1 MAIQQLTQ
9 PIINP
14 ISAFDSTRAH
24 TISFV
29 VIGGAQVI
37 GNRLVISNNQ
47 TGKEIYNKIQST
59 MKLEHLIPAN
69 TLTNGGYYNA
79 VVYTIDSANNESVA
93 SAAVPFYCYS
103 QPNLTIDNIPAT
115 ETIENGT
122 YKFVGNYLQQEN
134 ELLNSYQYTLY
145 DSNKNVLS
153 QSALIYYDTDSSL
166 SYTFV
171 GMSNDTAYY
180 IELSGE
186 TVNGTK
192 ITSGLKYFTVR
203 YIQPASFAICDL
215 VNNCE
220 DGYIQISSNIVAIDG
235 KSNPDPP
242 IYIDDKEVD
251 LRDPNSWVEWNSG
264 FRIQDD
270 FTMRVWGRDF
280 NDYQNIITLTNDINT
295 TSTPNRIE
303 LKWMIGDVIKTLP
316 SYTTVEGKSI
326 NILDAEAAKI
336 QNLSVGGN
344 LEQKTEDEIDFG
356 TDKYLTIN
364 TDKELPLQVNVLG
377 NHEQETREGY
387 NLLNL
392 TSLIG
397 KTETKNGIT
406 YKINEDCSITVNG
419 APTDYTSFNLL
430 DMSLKAGT
438 YKFVDELDNINQV
451 FLQTIGD
458 FQHTSQNNTFS
469 LAEDGKATVYLV
481 ILAGAPTLNN
491 ATLYPMIYEGTE
503 DKPYEQYGAMPS
515 PGYPSKVVAVGS
527 NVNLLENTA
536 KTQTINGVTFTVN
549 KDGTVVANGTPS
561 QQVTL
566 ILTKV
571 LLLQKGDYMISGCPR
586 GGTTATYRIDVWKS
600 DWSSLGFEVGNG
612 TKISLSESIENAIV
626 GITITK
632 GTTVENMVFKPKIE
646 KGTIATSY
654 SSYNQGSTKL
664 IVHNKN
670 FINIDTVENLYLNP
684 NTGATN
690 INNDWRTSDFIRVN
704 LGTYNFSWESTS
716 DYFQIKVCFYDIN
729 KSFISG
735 TQFTSHT
742 YENSFNI
749 PEDCIYIRVAYSIN
763 ISGQLVERNNIM
775 LEEGSSR
782 TQYQAYQEKSYIL
795 PIQQEMLEGDLFTQG
810 LNKKEIHHWASITLT
825 GDENWVY
832 DSTYNYFR
840 CPTYTFEKIP
850 STASGD
856 GVKQLSNYFSVV
868 GDWNTFRNNTNLN
881 GFNPVSNIGYRLVI
895 RNTNCTNIDEF
906 KAWLKSKNDEGI
918 PVMIYYKTETSYV
931 LNCTSEQSNI
941 LDELNELESYYPQTN
956 IYTEENIALIN
967 AKYLGLPNPY
977 KPSKIYSLG
986 DIKNL
991 IDIPA
996 FNIKYNQQYF
1006 KSTNTNFILKPN
1018 FIYTLSFNYNVNE
1031 TSTDLY
1037 YSIGYGTNGYDV
1049 DLKSNI
1055 QYQSLTKGRNSVSFT
1070 VPENIPNNATL
1081 WVKFAQTIILA
1092 DINVDISNIQLESGN
1107 ISTDYEDPNLYN
1119 IYPTSASKNLFNYD
1133 SPVYLLKNNA
1143 NYTPIQN
1150 GYNIKPIV
1158 INQDAY
1164 IGIGIKNVLNSG
1176 DIYTIS
1182 FSKLGQF
1189 EKFNLYMTEK
1199 GSKNIISEIP
1209 INNNK
1214 FVAPEGVYDLQLV
1227 FGVDSSNLSNYIE
1240 IWNIQIEANNV
1251 ISEYEPYVSNSAVVS
1266 LDEPL
1271 RGLGDYRDLICL
1283 ESPNILNPET
1293 QSGIVKGNTAYYL
1306 NQAGNTQYY
1315 IWYYNED
1322 GNLIKFIDDEGH
1334 EASGISGTKGNFITH
1349 KDCVKII
1356 ITKSSNP
1363 DSQDITSDEL
1373 KTNHVGITKGS
1384 AVQVYY
1390 PYVTEPS
1397 IFRYIKK
1404 KVLNGTEEINLMW
1417 DAYNKHGYRIAIN
1430 DIRQTTSTGE
1440 KSLVI
1445 SNSYQAYKQDDLF
1458 NLKYRAYG
1466 ISNRANNSEII
1477 IRNDDITTVSDF
1489 KTSLANSNVIIYYV
1503 VDTPI
1508 ISKLSDDNIS
1518 ALKSLSTYKPIS
1530 NLFTNNEVFG
1540 YLKLDYISDYTEQ
1553 QTQNAY
1559 VLLKC
1564 WNANSMPYI
1573 CHSNYID
1580 IPDEKDKVFIW
1591 MRRKNNLFD
1600 LKIEN
1605 LGNYNEDDKPTDK
1618 TKPIVTLEINPN
1630 NVEATRIPV
1639 TAYSIDDNGLKT
1651 VRFSKDNG
1659 NTWDEIVNVD
1669 GLSSTNSYIFI
1680 NLNPNTTY
1688 TIRVEAIDLAG
1699 NIGGISQ
1706 QVTTKSS

>member
-59 MKLEHLIPAN
+59 MKLEHVIPAN

-93 SAAVPFYCYS
+93 SAAIPFYCYS

-356 TDKYLTIN
+356 TDKSLTMN
-364 TDKELPLQVNVLG
+364 T
-377 NHEQETREGY
+377 
-387 NLLNL
+387 
-392 TSLIG
+392 
-397 KTETKNGIT
+397 
-406 YKINEDCSITVNG
+406 
-419 APTDYTSFNLL
+419 
-430 DMSLKAGT
+430 
-438 YKFVDELDNINQV
+438 
-451 FLQTIGD
+451 
-458 FQHTSQNNTFS
+458 
-469 LAEDGKATVYLV
+469 
-481 ILAGAPTLNN
+481 
-491 ATLYPMIYEGTE
+491 
-503 DKPYEQYGAMPS
+503 
-515 PGYPSKVVAVGS
+515 
-527 NVNLLENTA
+527 
-536 KTQTINGVTFTVN
+536 
-549 KDGTVVANGTPS
+549 
-561 QQVTL
+561 
-566 ILTKV
+566 
-571 LLLQKGDYMISGCPR
+571 
-586 GGTTATYRIDVWKS
+586 
-600 DWSSLGFEVGNG
+600 
-612 TKISLSESIENAIV
+612 
-626 GITITK
+626 
-632 GTTVENMVFKPKIE
+632 
-646 KGTIATSY
+646 
-654 SSYNQGSTKL
+654 
-664 IVHNKN
+664 
-670 FINIDTVENLYLNP
+670 
-684 NTGATN
+684 
-690 INNDWRTSDFIRVN
+690 
-704 LGTYNFSWESTS
+704 
-716 DYFQIKVCFYDIN
+716 
-729 KSFISG
+729 
-735 TQFTSHT
+735 
-742 YENSFNI
+742 
-749 PEDCIYIRVAYSIN
+749 
-763 ISGQLVERNNIM
+763 
-775 LEEGSSR
+775 
-782 TQYQAYQEKSYIL
+782 
-795 PIQQEMLEGDLFTQG
+795 
-810 LNKKEIHHWASITLT
+810 
-825 GDENWVY
+825 
-832 DSTYNYFR
+832 
-840 CPTYTFEKIP
+840 
-850 STASGD
+850 
-856 GVKQLSNYFSVV
+856 
-868 GDWNTFRNNTNLN
+868 
-881 GFNPVSNIGYRLVI
+881 
-895 RNTNCTNIDEF
+895 
-906 KAWLKSKNDEGI
+906 
-918 PVMIYYKTETSYV
+918 
-931 LNCTSEQSNI
+931 
-941 LDELNELESYYPQTN
+941 
-956 IYTEENIALIN
+956 
-967 AKYLGLPNPY
+967 
-977 KPSKIYSLG
+977 SKIYSLG

-991 IDIPA
+991 IDVPA

-1006 KSTNTNFILKPN
+1006 QSTNTNFILKPN
-1018 FIYTLSFNYNVNE
+1018 FIYTLSFNYNVNA
-1031 TSTDLY
+1031 TTTDLY

-1055 QYQSLTKGRNSVSFT
+1055 QYQSLTKGRNSVSFI
-1070 VPENIPNNATL
+1070 VPENIPNNASL

-1143 NYTPIQN
+1143 TYTPIQN
-1150 GYNIKPIV
+1150 GYNIKPTV
-1158 INQDAY
+1158 ANQDAY

-1182 FSKLGQF
+1182 FSQLGQF
-1189 EKFNLYMTEK
+1189 EKFNLYTTEK
-1199 GSKNIISEIP
+1199 GNENIISEIP
-1209 INNNK
+1209 INNNS

-1251 ISEYEPYVSNSAVVS
+1251 ISEYEPYVSNSAVIS

-1271 RGLGDYRDLICL
+1271 RGLGEYRDLICL

-1293 QSGIVKGNTAYYL
+1293 QSGIVKGDTTYYL

-1322 GNLIKFIDDEGH
+1322 GNLIKFIDTEGH
-1334 EASGISGTKGNFITH
+1334 EASGIVGIKGSFTTH
-1349 KDCVKII
+1349 KDCVKIT

-1363 DSQDITSDEL
+1363 DSEDITADEL
-1373 KTNHVGITKGS
+1373 KTNQVGITKGDN
-1384 AVQVYY
+1384 AQVYY

-1397 IFRYIKK
+1397 VIRYIQHRVFDGVNNKFISK
-1404 KVLNGTEEINLMW
+1404 HSTIYTDTNGFYQLSLPEKILSNSGDTQYGICNYLKYIHNV
-1417 DAYNKHGYRIAIN
+1417 AAGAIN
-1430 DIRQTTSTGE
+1430 SVGLWWE
-1440 KSLVI
+1440 GFSNFNYASLPI
-1445 SNSYQAYKQDDLF
+1445 T
-1458 NLKYRAYG
+1458 NL
-1466 ISNRANNSEII
+1466 NDANQWLVNLNNAKKPMTI
-1477 IRNDDITTVSDF
+1477 DYVLKTPVV
-1489 KTSLANSNVIIYYV
+1489 TSLSE
-1503 VDTPI
+1503 
-1508 ISKLSDDNIS
+1508 DNIS

-1530 NLFTNNEVFG
+1530 NVFTNNEILG
-1540 YLKLDYISDYTEQ
+1540 YLKLDYVSDYTEQ

-1630 NVEATRIPV
+1630 TVEDTKIPV

-1659 NTWDEIVNVD
+1659 NTWEEIINVD